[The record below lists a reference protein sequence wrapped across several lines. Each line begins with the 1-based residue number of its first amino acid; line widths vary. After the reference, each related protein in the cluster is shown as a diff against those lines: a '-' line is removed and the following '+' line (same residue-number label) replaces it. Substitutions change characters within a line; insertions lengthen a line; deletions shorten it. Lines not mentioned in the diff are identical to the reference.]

1 MGITIAETN
10 GVVVNLIQQ
19 KKDGKLL
26 PAVFQ
31 AKSVSKNR
39 FGIITKDM
47 WCKIHP
53 IPTRIFVNSF
63 MSARK
68 QKPRFCHKR
77 QIRRERRVN

>member
-1 MGITIAETN
+1 MRLISAKIKD
-10 GVVVNLIQQ
+10 VVVNLIQQ

-47 WCKIHP
+47 WCKNHP
-53 IPTRIFVNSF
+53 TPTRIFVNSF